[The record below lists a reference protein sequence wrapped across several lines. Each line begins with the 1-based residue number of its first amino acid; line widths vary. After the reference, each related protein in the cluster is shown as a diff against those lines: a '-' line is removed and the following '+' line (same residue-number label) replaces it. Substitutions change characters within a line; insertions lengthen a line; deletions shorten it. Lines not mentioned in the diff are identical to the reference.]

1 MCPVFCILS
10 FTHRTSDMTRS
21 NNLPSV
27 ARRVLRRDWEVFLFV
42 AIGYLLLWSLE
53 LIGDMPSSQGQYPL
67 VRHFIEVMDLLRAR
81 VLPVFHPL
89 FLLAAACCL
98 LLPLSVKLR
107 RFIVDIVSIWFAL
120 RIADLF
126 LLINLLVFLR
136 MPDHAQLI
144 LQLLIFLPCLLMM
157 WGWVYWR
164 LDVGSQTA
172 TGKAI
177 FDFKLPDG
185 ATPTIY
191 DYFLVSFTSLI
202 SSTLNGFSGNT
213 RTARTLIFA
222 HGVMMWDV
230 MGLILTRAI
239 ALVSS

>member
-1 MCPVFCILS
+1 MTKSTNFLS
-10 FTHRTSDMTRS
+10 LS
-21 NNLPSV
+21 
-27 ARRVLRRDWEVFLFV
+27 RRVLRRDWEVFLFV
-42 AIGYLLLWSLE
+42 AIASLLLVSLQ
-53 LIGDMPSSQGQYPL
+53 LIGDMPSGNGQYPL
-67 VRHFIEVMDLLRAR
+67 VRHLVEVLHLLRSKVMP
-81 VLPVFHPL
+81 VLHPL
-89 FLLAAACCL
+89 SLFAAACYL
-98 LLPLSVKLR
+98 LLPLSVKFR
-107 RFIVDIVSIWFAL
+107 RSIVDVFAIWFAL

-144 LQLLIFLPCLLMM
+144 VQLLIFLPCLLMM

-164 LDVGSQTA
+164 VDVGSQIA
-172 TGKAI
+172 TGKEI
-177 FDFKLPDG
+177 FDFKLPG
-185 ATPTIY
+185 GTSPTIY

-202 SSTLNGFSGNT
+202 SSTLNGFSGKT

-230 MGLILTRAI
+230 MGLMLSRAI